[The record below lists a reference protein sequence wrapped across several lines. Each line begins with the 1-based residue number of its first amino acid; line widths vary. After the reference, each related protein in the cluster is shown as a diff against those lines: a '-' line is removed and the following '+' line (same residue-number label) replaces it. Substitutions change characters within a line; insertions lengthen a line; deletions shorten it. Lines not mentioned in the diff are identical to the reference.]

1 MLKKRVISAI
11 LGILAVL
18 AGLVAMQYTVMGI
31 EIVLSPDVR
40 MSHIDK
46 VLSALIP
53 GMLTIGALYLGFR
66 FLRFAFSENAK

>member
-1 MLKKRVISAI
+1 
-11 LGILAVL
+11 
-18 AGLVAMQYTVMGI
+18 
-31 EIVLSPDVR
+31 